1 MQISTGADGVPR
13 CGWCTATPVYVAY
26 HDDEW
31 GRPVHGEAPLFEH
44 LALETFQAGL
54 SWSTI
59 LHKRDAFRSA
69 FDDFDPETVAGYD
82 DTDVARLLGTEG
94 IVRNRA
100 KIEATIGNARL
111 VVALAGDLDALLW
124 SYAPTGARP
133 RPRSTSQVPARTP
146 ESTAMARELKRRGF
160 RFIGPVGAYA
170 LMQSTGMVDDHLVGC
185 HRAVDG

>member
-1 MQISTGADGVPR
+1 MQISTGSDGVPR

-31 GRPVHGEAPLFEH
+31 GRPVHGDAPLFAH

-69 FDDFDPETVAGYD
+69 FDGFVPETVAGYD

-111 VVALAGDLDALLW
+111 VVALAGGLDALLW
-124 SYAPTGARP
+124 SYAPTGGRARP
-133 RPRSTSQVPARTP
+133 RATSEVPARTP
-146 ESTAMARELKRRGF
+146 GSTAMARELKQRGF